1 MTLKKF
7 FFALLAAVSTA
18 TVATMTTTA
27 AAVGGPE
34 VKFVGTTAS
43 RTDAES
49 LQRGARLFVNHCLN
63 CHSAQYMRYNKL
75 VDLKLT
81 EDQIKQNLM
90 FTTDKLGET
99 MKVALTAKDGKEW
112 FGAIPPDLSVMA
124 RSYTAA
130 VIEGSS
136 DSPPDVLAAYLRGFY
151 QDDSRETGWNNLV
164 SPNIGM
170 PHVLTELAGVNKLVE
185 TVFKTDGKD
194 LKTDH
199 DAEAKAKAAFIAA
212 QTMSSFEH
220 HVDKKGGKIENSY
233 IVKTLTNVK
242 PGSMTPQQFD
252 IAIADLV
259 NFMSYVAEPNKAK
272 RIQIGIIMM
281 FLLAFMLGAAIWMK
295 KEFWKDI
302 H

>member
-99 MKVALTAKDGKEW
+99 MKVALTAKDAKEW

-185 TVFKTDGKD
+185 TVFRTDGKD